1 MNLHF
6 IKIKKKSIGFLLS
19 KRDNSISFDEI
30 MHLLGIDPGICMVS
44 SAGYQEISRISQNEI
59 VVVIL
64 QRQRKFRCT

>member
-30 MHLLGIDPGICMVS
+30 MHLLGIDPGICRVS